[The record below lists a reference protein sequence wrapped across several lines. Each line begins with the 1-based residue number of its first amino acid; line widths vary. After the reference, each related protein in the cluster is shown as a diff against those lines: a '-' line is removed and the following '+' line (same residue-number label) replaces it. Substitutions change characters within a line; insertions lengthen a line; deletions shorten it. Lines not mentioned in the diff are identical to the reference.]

1 MKRINPKQLDI
12 FTEPVTDIYIALE
25 DEIFNMIAKRLKTGP
40 KFGKDYVLEWQVD
53 KLRQL
58 SLLNDDTIK
67 ALSKTTGIAVVEI
80 EKAIVDTG
88 YGTIKTVDDE
98 LKTVYPPLQMPTEID
113 RIMQSY
119 VEQTFVDFD
128 NFINQT
134 LISTHLGTG
143 TVAQAYQKIIE
154 ETTGKVLAG
163 TKTINQALAE
173 TVAKWGEKGIA
184 TSFVDKGGNTWYLE
198 NYARTAI
205 RSTVNRVY
213 NEQRM
218 SRMDEYGVELVVMSS
233 KSAARPACSPIQGKV
248 LDTTETR
255 SNPKYENIYDYGYGE
270 PWGVRGINCGHMF
283 YPFIEGV
290 NENNQLQFDED
301 EVNEKYEDTQK
312 QRYYERQ
319 IRKAKRS
326 LELAKEVGDPATIE
340 RYKKLVRG
348 RQLKIREFI
357 AEKDLPRFY
366 DREQIY

>member
-1 MKRINPKQLDI
+1 MKRINPKQLDM
-12 FTEPVTDIYIALE
+12 FTQPVTDIYIALE
-25 DEIFNMIAKRLKTGP
+25 DEVFQMIAKRLKTGP

-67 ALSKTTGIAVVEI
+67 ALSKTTGIAVKEI
-80 EKAIVDTG
+80 EKAIVETG

-98 LKTVYPPLQMPTEID
+98 LKTVYPPMVMPNEID
-113 RIMQSY
+113 KIMKSY
-119 VEQTFVDFD
+119 VDQVFLEYD

-143 TVAQAYQKIIE
+143 TVSTMYRKIIE

-163 TKTINQALAE
+163 TTTINQVLAE
-173 TVAKWGEKGIA
+173 TMVKWGEKGIA
-184 TSFVDKGGNTWYLE
+184 TGFVDKGGRTWQLE
-198 NYARTAI
+198 SYARMAL

-248 LDTTETR
+248 LDTTEDKR
-255 SNPKYENIYDYGYGE
+255 NPKYENIYDYGYGE
-270 PWGVRGINCGHMF
+270 PWGVRGINCGHIF

-319 IRKAKRS
+319 IRKSKRS
-326 LELAKEVGDPATIE
+326 LSLAEEIGDKDTIE
-340 RYKKLVRG
+340 KYKKQVRV
-348 RQLKIREFI
+348 RQAKIREFI
-357 AEKDLPRFY
+357 AAKDLPRFY
-366 DREQIY
+366 DKEKIY